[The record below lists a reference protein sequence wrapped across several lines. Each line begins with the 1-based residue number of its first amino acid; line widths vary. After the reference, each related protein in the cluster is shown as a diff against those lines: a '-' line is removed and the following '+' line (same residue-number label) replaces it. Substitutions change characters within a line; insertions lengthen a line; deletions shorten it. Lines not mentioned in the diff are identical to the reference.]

1 MFMCN
6 VQNGVC
12 NVAKKKI
19 KPARIN
25 LGLTVAETEK
35 LNDYII
41 ATAQHQGKVPSKIK
55 TKILRMAFD
64 EWMEKHSKDYDID
77 WNSRG

>member
-1 MFMCN
+1 MCN
-6 VQNGVC
+6 VQNGVW
-12 NVAKKKI
+12 NVARKKKI

-25 LGLTVAETEK
+25 LGLTMAQTEK

-41 ATAQHQGKVPSKIK
+41 KAAQHQGKVPSKIK

-64 EWMEKHSKDYDID
+64 EWMEKHGEDYDID
-77 WNSRG
+77 WNSRD